1 MRALRLARIVLFVLV
16 LVAMSAGTALA
27 NSTVNMQLVSVSAN
41 NAGGVNTYPY
51 FFSINGHA
59 PVVLICDTYDNE
71 VNVGESWQAN
81 VVGLLSGKGLFG
93 NQLMDYKAAGLIFK
107 SILNGTLNVNVGNF
121 AIWGL
126 FSTNAQNNS
135 FFQSSGAAA
144 LEQQYLALAANA
156 PNSAFSGL
164 VLYTPI
170 GGTQSAN
177 GMPQEYI
184 GYSPVPEPTTLTLF
198 GTGLVSLAGLARRK
212 LKA

>member
-59 PVVLICDTYDNE
+59 PVALICDTYDNE

>member
-16 LVAMSAGTALA
+16 LVAMSGGTALA
-27 NSTVNMQLVSVSAN
+27 NSTVNMQLVSVGGNSAN
-41 NAGGVNTYPY
+41 GVYTYPY
-51 FFSINGHA
+51 YFSINGHA
-59 PVVLICDTYDNE
+59 PVALICDTYDNE
-71 VNVGESWQAN
+71 VSVGESWQAN

-107 SILNGTLNVNVGNF
+107 SILNGTVNVNVGNF

-126 FSTNAQNNS
+126 FSTNAQNTS

-156 PNSAFSGL
+156 PNSAFNGL

-170 GGTQSAN
+170 GGTQSQG

-184 GYSPVPEPTTLTLF
+184 GYSPVPEPGTLMLF
-198 GTGLVSLAGLARRK
+198 GTGLVSLAGMVRRK

>member
-51 FFSINGHA
+51 YFSINGHA
-59 PVVLICDTYDNE
+59 PVALICDTYDNE

>member
-59 PVVLICDTYDNE
+59 PVALICDTYDNE
-71 VNVGESWQAN
+71 VNVGECWQAN

-184 GYSPVPEPTTLTLF
+184 GYSSVPEPTTLTLF

>member
-27 NSTVNMQLVSVSAN
+27 NSTVNLQLVSVGGNS
-41 NAGGVNTYPY
+41 AGGVYTYPY
-51 FFSINGHA
+51 YFSVNGHA
-59 PVVLICDTYDNE
+59 PVAMICDTYDNE
-71 VNVGESWQAN
+71 VTVGESWQAN

-144 LEQQYLALAANA
+144 LEQEYLALAASA
-156 PNSAFSGL
+156 PNSAFNGL
-164 VLYTPI
+164 VLYTPV
-170 GGTQSAN
+170 GGTQSQG

-198 GTGLVSLAGLARRK
+198 GTGLVSLAGLVRRK

>member
-51 FFSINGHA
+51 FFSINGNA
-59 PVVLICDTYDNE
+59 PVALICDTYDNE

-184 GYSPVPEPTTLTLF
+184 GYSSVPEPTTLTLF
-198 GTGLVSLAGLARRK
+198 GTGLVSLAGWARHK

>member
-184 GYSPVPEPTTLTLF
+184 GYSSVPEPTTLTLF

>member
-59 PVVLICDTYDNE
+59 PVALICDTYDNE

-198 GTGLVSLAGLARRK
+198 GTGLVSLAGLARK

>member
-59 PVVLICDTYDNE
+59 PVALICDTYDNE

-184 GYSPVPEPTTLTLF
+184 GYSSVPEPTTLTLF

>member
-59 PVVLICDTYDNE
+59 PVALICDTYDNE

-126 FSTNAQNNS
+126 FSSNAQNNS

-198 GTGLVSLAGLARRK
+198 GTGLVSLAGMVRRK

>member
-59 PVVLICDTYDNE
+59 QVALICDTYDNE

-184 GYSPVPEPTTLTLF
+184 GYSSVPEPTTLTLF